1 MAQVSLSYQLDLDE
15 HSIWITAT
23 PSQIAK
29 NSIAYVQ
36 EVGDFIVGRNYF
48 TRRANLPSYLIK
60 FCLSGEGVLEYDGN
74 VYSVRPSQIFWIDC
88 EKPQYYHTSAEAG
101 AWRVMWVHLYGQSC
115 KAYYDLFLAQNN
127 GSVVREIDAGVAMR
141 STLEELIAIYKNGGN
156 NLLDDI
162 HASELLTH
170 LMTLCITS
178 SSNPSESNRLPGY
191 IINVRSYLNSNY
203 AEQITLDMLSKRFS
217 INKFYIQ
224 KLFKRYIGL
233 SPNEYLIQTRLT
245 RAKQL
250 LRTTN
255 LPISQISMD
264 VGISNI
270 GHFIGLF
277 KQHEGITPGG
287 YRQRWYQSNEPSPY
301 DHLE

>member
-1 MAQVSLSYQLDLDE
+1 MTQVSLSYQLDLAE

-23 PSQIAK
+23 PNQVAK

-36 EVGDFIVGRNYF
+36 ELGDFIVGRNYF

-60 FCLSGEGVLEYDGN
+60 FCVSGEGILEYEGST
-74 VYSVRPSQIFWIDC
+74 YTVRPGQIFWIDC
-88 EKPQYYHTSAEAG
+88 EKPQYYHTSQEEG
-101 AWRVMWVHLYGQSC
+101 AWRVLWVHLYGQSC
-115 KAYYDLFLAQNN
+115 KEYYELFLSQNN
-127 GSVVREIDAGVAMR
+127 GCAVRDVDSDIAIR
-141 STLEELIAIYKNGGN
+141 STLETLIALYKNGGN
-156 NLLDDI
+156 NLQDDI
-162 HASELLTH
+162 YASGLLTH

-178 SSNPSESNRLPGY
+178 SSGKTESNRLPEY
-191 IINVRSYLNSNY
+191 IINVRSYLNTNY
-203 AEQITLDMLSKRFS
+203 AEQITLEMLSRKFS

-250 LRTTN
+250 LRTTS
-255 LPISQISMD
+255 LPISQISLD

-301 DHLE
+301 DNLS